1 VTRRL
6 GNFLPA
12 EAYEGLA
19 AMLLAIII
27 VIVILVVVVVAVR
40 AMRKNTPGEPPVFGI
55 IGWITSKMLG
65 FAKGVLHL
73 LGL

>member
-1 VTRRL
+1 
-6 GNFLPA
+6 
-12 EAYEGLA
+12 
-19 AMLLAIII
+19 MLLAIII